1 LKRDL
6 KFIAPSLTL
15 DQDGIWRAARR
26 SAIDYPDQ
34 ANAFCFQLEDRSF
47 WFDYRNR
54 FILETVRNFPPEGPI
69 FDIGAGNGY
78 VSLALER
85 AGFEVVVIEPGP
97 EGARNARSRGLDPVV
112 CATLEEA
119 GLRPESL
126 DAAGLFDVVEHIRDD
141 VGFLRTVR
149 QALRQ
154 GGRLYLTVP
163 AFRALWSS
171 EDDLVGHHRR
181 YTLGAVARRLG
192 TAGFAVDYA
201 TYLFSPLL
209 VPLYLFRSL
218 PSRLGRRTELD
229 PAQTAAELNPASGLA
244 VKAVTRILDVELT
257 RVARR
262 RRVPFGT
269 SCLIA
274 ARADGR
280 PGEATG

>member
-1 LKRDL
+1 M
-6 KFIAPSLTL
+6 
-15 DQDGIWRAARR
+15 
-26 SAIDYPDQ
+26 
-34 ANAFCFQLEDRSF
+34 
-47 WFDYRNR
+47 
-54 FILETVRNFPPEGPI
+54 
-69 FDIGAGNGY
+69 
-78 VSLALER
+78 SLALER

-163 AFRALWSS
+163 AFRALWSN

-181 YTLGAVARRLG
+181 YTLGAVAERLG

-201 TYLFSPLL
+201 TYLFSPLV

-229 PAQTAAELNPASGLA
+229 PSQTAAELNPASGLA
-244 VKAVTRILDVELT
+244 VKAVTKMLDVELT
-257 RVARR
+257 QVARR
-262 RRVPFGT
+262 RRIPFGT

-280 PGEATG
+280 PGGATG